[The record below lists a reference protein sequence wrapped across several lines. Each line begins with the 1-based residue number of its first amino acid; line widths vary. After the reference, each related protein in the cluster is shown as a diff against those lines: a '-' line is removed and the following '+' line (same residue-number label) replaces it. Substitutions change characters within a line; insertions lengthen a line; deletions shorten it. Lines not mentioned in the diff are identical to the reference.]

1 MKAFL
6 SIERLKMD
14 EFGNISNWPENFF
27 GNEMGDL
34 FAMTEAANANVERE
48 RRVNERCY
56 RRYERYRHCK

>member
-6 SIERLKMD
+6 ILNALKMD

-34 FAMTEAANANVERE
+34 FAMTEAQRE
-48 RRVNERCY
+48 RQKRAEG
-56 RRYERYRHCK
+56 E